1 MRGLESKTASTILFS
16 VLIFL
21 IFINGEARSDKEFC
35 SSASSCGEIRNISY
49 PFRLKG
55 DPSGCG
61 DPDYEL
67 SCVNNKTILEISPG
81 KFYVTSISYD
91 DQILRLVDANFADV
105 NDSCSLPSGSVVTTD
120 GFLKD
125 IRFRGVSDPD
135 SRFRFVNCSRN
146 ISSVPEAANHTA
158 VPCLTRNRTYV
169 YAVYDGE
176 YSYYSPQPSCSV
188 ISLAPVGLRKGVTK
202 FNSYEDVMELL
213 TAGFDVGWS
222 LRCRDCAL
230 KGKPCVVT
238 SRVKPITYKCERENK
253 ELTSTE
259 GKLIIAAIVVGGLI
273 ALGVAIAILVFV
285 IRRCQKRRNAADNTA
300 KSLPN

>member
-35 SSASSCGEIRNISY
+35 SYASSCGEIRNISY

-91 DQILRLVDANFADV
+91 DQTLRLVDANFADV
-105 NDSCSLPSGSVVTTD
+105 NDSCSLPSGSVVTTG

-202 FNSYEDVMELL
+202 
-213 TAGFDVGWS
+213 
-222 LRCRDCAL
+222 DCAL

-285 IRRCQKRRNAADNTA
+285 IRRCQKRRNAADNTV